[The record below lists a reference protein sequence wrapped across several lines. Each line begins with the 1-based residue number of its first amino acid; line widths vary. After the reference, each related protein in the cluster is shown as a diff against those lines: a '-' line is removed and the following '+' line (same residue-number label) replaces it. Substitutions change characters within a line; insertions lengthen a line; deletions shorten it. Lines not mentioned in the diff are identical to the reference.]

1 MPETV
6 LIACDVTGVGGTCD
20 VERMRHVHHAPKG
33 YLTHLAVFA
42 FLVALLVYAAFL
54 YGRRLYL
61 SSHPHPHPHPPPS
74 VSMAP
79 KVDLA
84 VVFRASSNS
93 LLKASIRED
102 AQQAEQQYTKLMSTL
117 KGAGLYAVGR
127 RGVKQDQV
135 VVLVWCPPEK
145 LAGLVQRER

>member
-1 MPETV
+1 
-6 LIACDVTGVGGTCD
+6 
-20 VERMRHVHHAPKG
+20 MRHVPHAPKG

-42 FLVALLVYAAFL
+42 FLIALLVYAAFL
-54 YGRRLYL
+54 YGRRLYF
-61 SSHPHPHPHPPPS
+61 SSHPHPHLQSAP
-74 VSMAP
+74 MAP

-84 VVFRASSNS
+84 VVFRAASNS

-102 AQQAEQQYTKLMSTL
+102 AQQAEQQYTKLISTL
-117 KGAGLYAVGR
+117 KDAGLYAVGR
-127 RGVKQDQV
+127 RGAKQDQV